1 MGRLGQRE
9 MKGQSGKWKV
19 ESGKKEKG
27 ATTNDNNDKWHT
39 GIRSIDIQITFGTN
53 MLEEG

>member
-1 MGRLGQRE
+1 